1 MTKRR
6 IGIYGGSF
14 DPIHVGHLL
23 VAETCR
29 EQLGLD
35 EVRLIPAHVSP
46 FKVDQ
51 YPSEDKQ
58 RLEMLQL
65 AVAGQESFVLDSREV
80 ERGGVSYTVET
91 LRELHRELPD
101 AELFLLMG
109 ADSLVDFLKWK
120 EPEEICRLA
129 WIVVVGRGGHTN
141 IAWHILEGL
150 LEPEKFQ
157 QTLSMKLVM
166 PLIEISSTELRE
178 RAAAGRSLRFRMP
191 RAVEQYIKTHQ
202 LYRSKT

>member
-1 MTKRR
+1 
-6 IGIYGGSF
+6 
-14 DPIHVGHLL
+14 
-23 VAETCR
+23 
-29 EQLGLD
+29 
-35 EVRLIPAHVSP
+35 
-46 FKVDQ
+46 
-51 YPSEDKQ
+51 
-58 RLEMLQL
+58 
-65 AVAGQESFVLDSREV
+65 
-80 ERGGVSYTVET
+80 
-91 LRELHRELPD
+91 
-101 AELFLLMG
+101 MG

-157 QTLSMKLVM
+157 QTLSMKVVM

>member
-14 DPIHVGHLL
+14 DPIHLGHLL

-46 FKVDQ
+46 FKLDQ

-65 AVAGQESFVLDSREV
+65 AVAGQDSFVLDSREV
-80 ERGGVSYTVET
+80 ERGGVSFTVET
-91 LRELHRELPD
+91 LREIHHEFPD

-129 WIVVVGRGGHTN
+129 WIVVVGRGGHAD
-141 IAWHILEGL
+141 ISWHILKGL

-157 QTLSMKLVM
+157 QTQAMKVEM
-166 PLIEISSTELRE
+166 PLIELSSTELRE
-178 RAAAGRSLRFRMP
+178 RAASGRSLRFRMP

-202 LYRSKT
+202 LYRPKA